1 MGSGA
6 VREYFRGVWNAG
18 ATVFEGLVVTLA
30 NFLRRPVTIQYPDR
44 SPRPV
49 VETLPVRYRGI
60 IEVDP
65 ALCTACR
72 LCENAC
78 PISCIFIGIEKRD
91 KVRGMTEIAVD
102 VGKCMY
108 CGLCVEPC
116 PTGSIR
122 MTPEFEGAC
131 EDLDGLVLRY
141 LPEGAFVE
149 PAKAKAALEAPTPP
163 RGQLAREA
171 LARAR
176 RENAA
181 LRVRLREAVTARQAA
196 GKAG

>member
-1 MGSGA
+1 MAGA
-6 VREYFRGVWNAG
+6 AREYFRGVWNTA
-18 ATVFEGLVVTLA
+18 ATVFEGMVITFA

-60 IEVDP
+60 VEVDP
-65 ALCTACR
+65 ALCTACK

-78 PISCIFIGIEKRD
+78 PISCIVIGIEKRD

-102 VGKCMY
+102 AGKCMY

-116 PTGSIR
+116 PTGAIR
-122 MTPEFEGAC
+122 MTPQFEGAC
-131 EDLDGLVLRY
+131 EDLDALVLRY
-141 LPEGAFVE
+141 IPEGAFVE

-163 RGQLAREA
+163 RGELARKA
-171 LARAR
+171 LERAR

-181 LRVRLREAVTARQAA
+181 FRERLIARRRSGNAS
-196 GKAG
+196 G